1 MIFGN
6 KRKGAVA
13 AIGKSTIK
21 ESECEKL
28 LGIAFDKTLSFTKHV
43 QDLCKKAHQKLHA
56 LVRLSIK
63 LQLLMD
69 EFITSQFSYCPLVWI
84 FHDRR
89 ANAKLNKVFERALRF
104 TCNDSGNNSLSKYCN
119 INKSLTIY
127 QRSLQL
133 FIIQTFKAKNSLNP
147 TFMKDIFAEKYCY
160 YSLQNQHHL
169 QLPKSKSNNIWHR
182 KYSV

>member
-69 EFITSQFSYCPLVWI
+69 EFITSQ
-84 FHDRR
+84 
-89 ANAKLNKVFERALRF
+89 
-104 TCNDSGNNSLSKYCN
+104 
-119 INKSLTIY
+119 
-127 QRSLQL
+127 
-133 FIIQTFKAKNSLNP
+133 
-147 TFMKDIFAEKYCY
+147 
-160 YSLQNQHHL
+160 
-169 QLPKSKSNNIWHR
+169 
-182 KYSV
+182 